1 VITVCVPG
9 RSARDGLAPLPDGVR
24 VLVWDG
30 TGEPPDA
37 IGDTEFL
44 LAPYMGGSP
53 GAAQLAAMPR
63 LRVVQLLSA
72 GVERWLPLVP
82 AGVTLCNGRGV
93 HGGATAELAVAGIL
107 ALVRELP
114 HFLAEQAA
122 GRWSQRATDDVDG
135 KRLLVLGA
143 GDIGHRVASAL
154 AVFGAQPSF
163 VGRAAR
169 GGVHGVDE
177 LDRLLPE
184 ADIVVVA
191 VPLTE
196 ETAGLV
202 DARFLAALPDGAIV
216 ANVAR
221 GSIVH
226 TDALLGELQAGRL
239 RAFLDVTDPEP
250 LPPDHPLWHAPNAVI
265 TPHVGGG
272 THGWE
277 RRGYRLVREQVER
290 YRAGDPLDNVV
301 GAAY

>member
-1 VITVCVPG
+1 VITVCVPDPP
-9 RSARDGLAPLPDGVR
+9 AREALAPLHRIR

-30 TGEPPDA
+30 AGEPPDG
-37 IGDTEFL
+37 IGDTQFL

-63 LRVVQLLSA
+63 LRVIQLLSA

-93 HGGATAELAVAGIL
+93 HGGGTAELAVAGIL

-114 HFLAEQAA
+114 GFLAEQDA
-122 GRWSQRATDDVDG
+122 GRWSPRATDDLDG

-143 GDIGHRVASAL
+143 GDIGRRVANAL
-154 AVFGAQPSF
+154 AVFGTQPTF
-163 VGRAAR
+163 VAR
-169 GGVHGVDE
+169 TARDGVHGIDE
-177 LDRLLPE
+177 LDRLLPD
-184 ADIVVVA
+184 ADIVLVA
-191 VPLTE
+191 VPQTA
-196 ETAGLV
+196 ETTGLV
-202 DARFLAALPDGAIV
+202 DAGFLAALPDRAIV

-226 TDALLGELQAGRL
+226 TDALLAEVQAGRL
-239 RAFLDVTDPEP
+239 RAYLDVTDPEP
-250 LPPDHPLWHAPNAVI
+250 LPAGHPLWQAAGVII

-290 YRAGDPLDNVV
+290 YLNGEPLHNVV
-301 GAAY
+301 GATY

>member
-1 VITVCVPG
+1 MCVPG
-9 RSARDGLAPLPDGVR
+9 PSARDGLDPLPDGVR

-30 TGEPPDA
+30 AGEPPEG

-63 LRVVQLLSA
+63 LKVVQLLSA

-114 HFLAEQAA
+114 QFLAEQAA

-143 GDIGHRVASAL
+143 GDIGRRVASAL

-169 GGVHGVDE
+169 DGVHGIDE

-184 ADIVVVA
+184 ADIVVIA

-196 ETAGLV
+196 QTAGLV
-202 DARFLAALPDGAIV
+202 DERFLAALPDGAIV

-250 LPPDHPLWHAPNAVI
+250 LPPDHPLWRAPNAVI

-277 RRGYRLVREQVER
+277 RRGYRLVREQIER
-290 YRAGDPLDNVV
+290 YRAGDPLHNVV